1 MFYYLCILYSLWL
14 NSIKSNIDIINI
26 RMELLKQ
33 QEEALMTNS
42 QEDYFLSTIND
53 FKEQLKVT
61 KKVRKI
67 YKYFNSRKI

>member
-1 MFYYLCILYSLWL
+1 
-14 NSIKSNIDIINI
+14 
-26 RMELLKQ
+26 MELLKQ